1 MKLNYTKSEVKSM
14 KEEIY
19 FTDDEL
25 KVLEMW
31 ILDYSLIQMA
41 DKLKLSTRTIS
52 RRKESILNKIN
63 KMKSR

>member
-41 DKLKLSTRTIS
+41 DKLTLSTRTIS

>member
-1 MKLNYTKSEVKSM
+1 M

-41 DKLKLSTRTIS
+41 DKLTLSTRTIS

>member
-31 ILDYSLIQMA
+31 ILDYSLVQMA
-41 DKLKLSTRTIS
+41 DKLTLSTRTIS